1 MLCIL
6 TNNSGSLVS
15 VAVKGTNVYSR
26 LSNLRL
32 KRNAKHERCRS
43 EEDCGLP
50 AHWHIFQQLA
60 LGPTY
65 WSGSKLSSRENLP
78 QRRLEVVGIGV

>member
-1 MLCIL
+1 MHFDEQFWI
-6 TNNSGSLVS
+6 SGQRCCEGNQCLFSF
-15 VAVKGTNVYSR
+15 VKFTIE
-26 LSNLRL
+26 
-32 KRNAKHERCRS
+32 RNAKHERCRS